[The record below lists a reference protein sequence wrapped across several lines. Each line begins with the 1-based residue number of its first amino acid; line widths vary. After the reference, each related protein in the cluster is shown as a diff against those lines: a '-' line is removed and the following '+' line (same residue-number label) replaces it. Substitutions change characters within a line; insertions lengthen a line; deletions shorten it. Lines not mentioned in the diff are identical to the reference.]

1 MSVCACDRARVCVR
15 VSRYGFAC
23 VKGCACMLVC
33 VCAQAT
39 SRGREG
45 SRGRRRSVEMKP
57 SVIASRFDSRERD
70 RDTEIQ
76 GEFVKSDAPELGFQG
91 VARKQI

>member
-1 MSVCACDRARVCVR
+1 
-15 VSRYGFAC
+15 
-23 VKGCACMLVC
+23 
-33 VCAQAT
+33 
-39 SRGREG
+39 
-45 SRGRRRSVEMKP
+45 MKP